1 MYVTCLL
8 GGFMLI
14 NKIFLLSLI
23 SFGVFASS
31 AYGHFYSDRFYIHY
45 DCANGGSYG
54 GYDPRP
60 EKRAPNATLLYG
72 AGMCRIELIKEALD
86 QGANINDTY
95 GNRSAL
101 MAAIVARYKY
111 SNDADKCDQTI
122 DFLFEQNIKVD
133 WFTYSCTR
141 YKPEYFDKILNHM
154 KSSSVD
160 TINSYV
166 KMGTEKCQVDLVR
179 EIQPY
184 SSFTKSDVIDQA
196 LDVIQKYN
204 QKTNDCAKVVR
215 WALDN

>member
-1 MYVTCLL
+1 
-8 GGFMLI
+8 
-14 NKIFLLSLI
+14 
-23 SFGVFASS
+23 
-31 AYGHFYSDRFYIHY
+31 
-45 DCANGGSYG
+45 
-54 GYDPRP
+54 
-60 EKRAPNATLLYG
+60 
-72 AGMCRIELIKEALD
+72 MCRIELIKEALD